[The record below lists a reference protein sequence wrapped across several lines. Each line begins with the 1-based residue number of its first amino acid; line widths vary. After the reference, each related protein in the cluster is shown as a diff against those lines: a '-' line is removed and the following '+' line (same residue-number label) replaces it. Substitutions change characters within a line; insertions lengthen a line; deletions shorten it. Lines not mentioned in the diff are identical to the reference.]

1 MKKRVPSILALVLV
15 LALSL
20 SACGPQPLPEEPTP
34 IPTLAPATLPAAT
47 ATEATA
53 GGEPTSGTEATPG
66 GSGDLVA
73 AGQQVFEQNCSMCH
87 NLTTETKVGPGL
99 AGLFSLEQLPNGE
112 PVNEENL
119 GSWIRSGGGGMPA
132 IPLNDTDLEA
142 VIAFLKDA
150 TQ

>member
-1 MKKRVPSILALVLV
+1 MKKLTLV
-15 LALSL
+15 LAVVLTLLLLLSG
-20 SACGPQPLPEEPTP
+20 CGPQPLPEEPTS

-73 AGQQVFEQNCSMCH
+73 AGQQVFEQNCSVCH

-99 AGLFSLEQLPNGE
+99 AGLFDLEQLPNGQ
-112 PVNEENL
+112 PVNEDNL
-119 GSWIRSGGGGMPA
+119 REWITTGGGGMPA
-132 IPLNDTDLEA
+132 IPLNDTDLTA